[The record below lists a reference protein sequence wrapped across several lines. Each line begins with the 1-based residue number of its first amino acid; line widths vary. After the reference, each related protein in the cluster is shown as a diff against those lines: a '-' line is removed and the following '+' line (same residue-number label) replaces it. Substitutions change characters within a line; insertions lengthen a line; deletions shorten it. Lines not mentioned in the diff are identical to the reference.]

1 MNKILTFQDFQ
12 QHEKDRAKWIGS
24 AIAQYMRSDDYK
36 TAVDADAY
44 EAERN
49 TTINEYVRMVYSI
62 TGVATPDFTA
72 TNNRIASNFFHRL
85 LTQRCSYSLG
95 NGVSF
100 ASKTNERDEEN
111 KTIRIHDSTKDEL
124 GAKFDD
130 VLYETG
136 YNALKHKACYCF
148 YNDGDYAVFPMTEF
162 LAFPDELT
170 GQIRAGVRFWSLDWK
185 KRPVTVY
192 LFEEDGISTYRTR
205 EGKTGLS
212 ALELIEKK
220 HPYKETVQFSE
231 ADGEEVVGGNNYPSL
246 PIAVMYGNKNK
257 QSALVGMRANI
268 DAYDLIHSGFANDL
282 AEVAQAYWIINNAS
296 GMDDADIARLRDRLL
311 LQHMAVADENNSTI
325 TPYTQEI
332 PYSAREACLSRIEK
346 SIFRD
351 FGGLDVKE
359 ISAAAK
365 TATEIT
371 AAYQP
376 LDEEA
381 DAFEYQANEFIQQ
394 ILALI
399 GLEDTPVFD
408 RNRIVNEKEET
419 EMVLLAANY
428 LDQETILK
436 KLPFVT
442 VDEVDAILAR
452 KDAEDFSTF
461 TQEQQKTQAEQ
472 TTTSGEESAATE
484 TEPE

>member
-1 MNKILTFQDFQ
+1 MNKIITFQDFQ
-12 QHEKDRAKWIGS
+12 EHETDRAKWLGS
-24 AIAQYMRSDDYK
+24 AIAQYMRTDDYK
-36 TAVDADAY
+36 IALDADEYDAQ
-44 EAERN
+44 RN
-49 TTINEYVRMVYSI
+49 STINNYVRMVYSL

-95 NGVSF
+95 NGISF
-100 ASKTNERDEEN
+100 ASKTNERDEKQN
-111 KTIRIHDSTKDEL
+111 IRIHDATKDEL

-136 YNALKHKACYCF
+136 YNALKHKVGYCF
-148 YNDGDYAVFPMTEF
+148 YNDGEYAVFPMTEF
-162 LAFPDELT
+162 LAFPDEIT

-185 KRPVTVY
+185 KKPVTVD
-192 LFEEDGISTYRTR
+192 LFEEDGLSRYRTK
-205 EGKTGLS
+205 EGKTGLG
-212 ALELIEKK
+212 ALELIEEK
-220 HPYKETVQFSE
+220 HPYKETVQVSE
-231 ADGEEVVGGNNYPSL
+231 ADGEEIIGGNNYPSL
-246 PIAVMYGNKNK
+246 PIAVFYGNKNQ

-282 AEVAQAYWIINNAS
+282 AEVAQVYWIINNAS
-296 GMDDADIARLRDRLL
+296 GMDDKDIQRLRDRML
-311 LQHMAVADENNSTI
+311 LQHMIVADENNSSI

-332 PYSAREACLSRIEK
+332 PYNARETCLARIEK
-346 SIFRD
+346 AIFRD

-394 ILALI
+394 ILKLI

-408 RNRIVNEKEET
+408 RNRIVNEKEQT

-428 LDQETILK
+428 LDPETILK

-442 VDEVDAILAR
+442 VDEIDAIMAR
-452 KDAEDFSTF
+452 KDASDFEAF
-461 TQEQQKTQAEQ
+461 TQGNAKDEASLE
-472 TTTSGEESAATE
+472 
-484 TEPE
+484 EPETGI

>member
-1 MNKILTFQDFQ
+1 MNRIITFQDFQ
-12 QHEKDRAKWIGS
+12 EHEKDRAKWLGT

-36 TAVDADAY
+36 IAVDADAY

-85 LTQRCSYSLG
+85 ITQRCSYSLG

-100 ASKTNERDEEN
+100 ANKTNDRNPD
-111 KTIRIHDSTKDEL
+111 KTMIVHDPTKDEL

-130 VLYETG
+130 VLYEAG
-136 YNALKHKACYCF
+136 YNALKHKMSYTF

-170 GQIRAGVRFWSLDWK
+170 GQIRAGVRFWCLDWK
-185 KRPVTVY
+185 KRPVTVD
-192 LFEEDGISTYRTR
+192 LFEEDGISRYRTR
-205 EGKTGLS
+205 AGKTGLG
-212 ALELIEKK
+212 ALELIEEKR
-220 HPYKETVQFSE
+220 PYKETVQFSE
-231 ADGEEVVGGNNYPSL
+231 ADGEEVIGGNNYPSL
-246 PIAVMYGNKNK
+246 PIAVFYGNKNK
-257 QSALVGMRANI
+257 QSALVGMKANI

-282 AEVAQAYWIINNAS
+282 AEVAQAYWIINNAA

-311 LQHMAVADENNSTI
+311 LQHMAVADENNSQI

-332 PYSAREACLSRIEK
+332 PYNAREACLSRIEK

-376 LDEEA
+376 MDEEA
-381 DAFEYQANEFIQQ
+381 DAFEYQANEYIQQ
-394 ILALI
+394 ILALA
-399 GLEDTPVFD
+399 GLQDTPIFD

-452 KDAEDFSTF
+452 KDDEDFAAF
-461 TQEQQKTQAEQ
+461 TQEEKQTETTPPEPAPAETEQEQ
-472 TTTSGEESAATE
+472 TE
-484 TEPE
+484 